1 MYRAGWSVSKLG
13 KSFKKIFDQGVA
25 NNNVKIAATGIARSV
40 SGHADGEPSFLE
52 MVSIFTENAHAIT
65 LNKLLSA
72 KPAPGK
78 RADEQHVREKRIK
91 GS

>member
-1 MYRAGWSVSKLG
+1 MYRAGLSASKLG
-13 KSFKKIFDQGVA
+13 RSFNKICDQGVD
-25 NNNVKIAATGIARSV
+25 NVRIATTGIARSV
-40 SGHADGEPSFLE
+40 SGHADGEPGFLE

-78 RADEQHVREKRIK
+78 RVDEQHVREKRIK
-91 GS
+91 GI

>member
-1 MYRAGWSVSKLG
+1 MYMAGWSVSKLG
-13 KSFKKIFDQGVA
+13 RFFNKICEQGV
-25 NNNVKIAATGIARSV
+25 NNDLRIATAGIARSV
-40 SGHADGEPSFLE
+40 SGHADGEPGFLE

-78 RADEQHVREKRIK
+78 RVDEQHVREKRIK
-91 GS
+91 G